1 MDQRGFIFSGQDGW
15 NKLGYLAEL
24 YQAHGIFIL
33 TDENTSAHCLPVVL
47 QKCEGLKDAKVICI
61 APGEENKTVAA
72 ANRLWIELS
81 NQGAL
86 KKSLLICL
94 GGGVITDLGGFVAAT
109 FKRGMDYIQLPT
121 SLLAMVDASIGGKTA
136 LNLDGLKNQI
146 GLITVAKGVFIFTE
160 FLFTLPERHL
170 TSGFAEMIKHAMI
183 SDRVHYHELLQCN
196 LLKDADADKLI
207 LHSASIKVGVVEGD
221 PNEMGRRRILNFG
234 HTIGHALEAYSLQHD
249 PQPLLH
255 GEAVAAGLVCEAFIS
270 MRTLGLPEND
280 LQSIANFVTWHFPHY
295 RLKPSACNDIIA
307 LMLKDKKI
315 DSPGKI
321 NFSLL
326 QSIGKPVIDQY
337 PGEKL
342 IRESMHFYVN
352 IEFGFFS

>member
-1 MDQRGFIFSGQDGW
+1 MD
-15 NKLGYLAEL
+15 
-24 YQAHGIFIL
+24 
-33 TDENTSAHCLPVVL
+33 C
-47 QKCEGLKDAKVICI
+47 
-61 APGEENKTVAA
+61 
-72 ANRLWIELS
+72 
-81 NQGAL
+81 
-86 KKSLLICL
+86 
-94 GGGVITDLGGFVAAT
+94 
-109 FKRGMDYIQLPT
+109 IQLPT

-136 LNLDGLKNQI
+136 LNINGLKNQV
-146 GLITVAKGVFIFTE
+146 GLITLPKGVFIFTE
-160 FLFTLPERHL
+160 FLSTLPERHL
-170 TSGFAEMIKHAMI
+170 TSGFAEMIKHSMI
-183 SDRVHYHELLQCN
+183 SDRAHYHEVLHCN
-196 LLKDADADKLI
+196 LLKDSDADRLI
-207 LHSASIKVGVVEGD
+207 MHSAFIKVGIVESD
-221 PNEMGRRRILNFG
+221 PHEMGRRRVLNLG

-307 LMLKDKKI
+307 IMLKDKKI